1 MKGRLNPAPD
11 APFTRPTVPANSLYG
26 VRSIVSKPSSLFD
39 GTNRIERCK
48 MKKGKRN
55 RNLLLGIGIGA
66 GIAAQF
72 LRRSRYD
79 VCGKTVFITGGS
91 RGLGLLLAREFAR
104 RGARVAIA
112 ARDGEALMRATEDIR
127 RFGDN
132 VLAIESDIT
141 MREEAD
147 MAVDLIRQKF
157 GPVDILVNNAG
168 TICVGPLEV
177 MTIDEFRDSLNTHFW
192 GPYFATMAVLHDMQ
206 ARNQGRIVNISS
218 IGGKVSVPHL
228 LPYCVGKFALTGFSE
243 GLRSALLKDNICVTT
258 VCPGL
263 MRTGSPRNAQFKGD
277 NEAEYAWFSISD
289 AVPIISMNAERA
301 ALRIV
306 RACIRGEAEVVLS
319 LPAKVAA
326 KFNALFPGITADI
339 MALANRM
346 LPSAQEADTAVK
358 TGKQSFSDV
367 SPSWVTTLNE
377 RAAENNNQ
385 VA

>member
-1 MKGRLNPAPD
+1 MK
-11 APFTRPTVPANSLYG
+11 SL
-26 VRSIVSKPSSLFD
+26 
-39 GTNRIERCK
+39 
-48 MKKGKRN
+48 KRN
-55 RNLLLGIGIGA
+55 RHLLLGVGIGA
-66 GIAAQF
+66 GIAAQI
-72 LRRSRYD
+72 LRRQKYD

-104 RGARVAIA
+104 RGARVTIA
-112 ARDGEALMRATEDIR
+112 ARDAEALKRAADDIR
-127 RFGDN
+127 RFGEH

-147 MAVDLIRQKF
+147 MAVNLIRQKF
-157 GPVDILVNNAG
+157 GPVDILINNAG

-192 GPYFATMAVLHDMQ
+192 GPYFATMAVLHEM
-206 ARNQGRIVNISS
+206 RERKQGRIVNISS
-218 IGGKVSVPHL
+218 IGGKISVPHL

-243 GLRSALLKDNICVTT
+243 GLRSALLKDNVRVTT

-263 MRTGSPRNAQFKGD
+263 MRTGSPRNALFKGN

-289 AVPIISMNAERA
+289 AVPVISMNAERA
-301 ALRIV
+301 ARRIV

-319 LPAKVAA
+319 LPAKLAV
-326 KFNALFPGITADI
+326 KFNALLPGITADI
-339 MALANRM
+339 MSLANRV
-346 LPSAQEADTAVK
+346 LPSAQESDTTVK

-367 SPSWVTTLNE
+367 SPSWVTALNE
-377 RAAENNNQ
+377 QAAENNNQ